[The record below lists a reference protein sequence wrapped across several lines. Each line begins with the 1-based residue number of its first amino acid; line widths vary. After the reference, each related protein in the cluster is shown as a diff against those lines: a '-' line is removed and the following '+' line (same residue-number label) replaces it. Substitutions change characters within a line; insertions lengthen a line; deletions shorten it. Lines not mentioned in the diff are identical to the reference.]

1 MSDGHLAVTELL
13 GAWALDACSVEETAT
28 VQEHLAGCPAC
39 AAEADRLGRAVAG
52 LATTVA
58 VPPPARLR
66 GAVLAAATARRPAAG
81 VDATAGY
88 GRWVDRFD
96 ALLEGLTPAQWRQ
109 RVVHDW
115 TAQDL
120 VAHLLATDG
129 LLVAQLD
136 AGPAEAPEDP
146 AELDGA
152 LPGRAS
158 AASIGEHRGRPPERT
173 RAAWRAQADQLLG
186 GVGEPGALGRRVRL
200 SDPRLP
206 RQPLGTALVQRLFET
221 WIHTGDLRAAL
232 GGPAAPPEEG
242 DVGLIVGF
250 GVGLLPAAL
259 RLAGADRRAGSARL
273 VLVGPGG
280 GDWTISPAIQRAPAR
295 PPDATV
301 TMDAVEFCY
310 LLGNRRDPGSVPHR
324 VEGDPDLAAILL
336 RAATTLGC
344 D

>member
-1 MSDGHLAVTELL
+1 MDPAV
-13 GAWALDACSVEETAT
+13 
-28 VQEHLAGCPAC
+28 
-39 AAEADRLGRAVAG
+39 
-52 LATTVA
+52 
-58 VPPPARLR
+58 
-66 GAVLAAATARRPAAG
+66 
-81 VDATAGY
+81 VDA
-88 GRWVDRFD
+88 
-96 ALLEGLTPAQWRQ
+96 
-109 RVVHDW
+109 
-115 TAQDL
+115 
-120 VAHLLATDG
+120 
-129 LLVAQLD
+129 
-136 AGPAEAPEDP
+136 
-146 AELDGA
+146 A

-158 AASIGEHRGRPPERT
+158 AAAIGEHRGRPPERT

-186 GVGEPGALGRRVRL
+186 EVGEPGALGRRVRL

-221 WIHTGDLRAAL
+221 WIHTGDLGGAL

-250 GVGLLPAAL
+250 GVGLLPAAV
-259 RLAGADRRAGSARL
+259 RLAGADRPPRSAWL

-280 GDWTISPAIQRAPAR
+280 GDWTLSPAIQRAPAV
-295 PPDATV
+295 TV

-324 VEGDPDLAAILL
+324 VEGDPDLAATLL